1 MRSLGRV
8 SSTPHTVEV
17 SRERVGGPLLIQSH
31 IRRDSR
37 GFFQETYRR
46 STLED
51 LGIHCDWV
59 QTNHSRSERGVLRG
73 LHFQVGEGQA
83 KLVWCARGSIRDVT
97 VDIRR
102 GSPTYGS
109 WETHDLDDENG
120 ALLYVPVGFAH
131 GFCVTSEVADVMYA
145 CSAYYDPSLERR
157 IAYDDPGIGVE
168 WPSIPHLVSDLD
180 ANAPRLA
187 DVADEI
193 PFSFPEPAAR
203 R

>member
-1 MRSLGRV
+1 MRSLERV
-8 SSTPHTVEV
+8 SPTPDTVDV
-17 SRERVGGPLLIQSH
+17 SRERVGGPLLIQSR
-31 IRRDSR
+31 IFPDSR
-37 GFFQETYRR
+37 GFFQETYRK

-73 LHFQVGEGQA
+73 LHFQVGDGQA
-83 KLVWCARGSIRDVT
+83 KLVWCVRGSIRDVT

-102 GSPTYGS
+102 GSPTYGQ
-109 WETHDLDDENG
+109 WEAHDLDDEHG

-131 GFCVTSEVADVMYA
+131 GFCVTSDEADVMYS
-145 CSAYYDPSLERR
+145 CSAYYDPALERR
-157 IAYDDPGIGVE
+157 IAHDDPDVGIE
-168 WPSIPHLVSDLD
+168 WPAMEHLVSEAD
-180 ANAPRLA
+180 AGAPRLA
-187 DVADEI
+187 EVADEI

>member
-1 MRSLGRV
+1 MRSLERV
-8 SSTPHTVEV
+8 SSTPETVEV
-17 SRERVGGPLLIQSH
+17 SRERVGGPLLIQSP
-31 IRRDSR
+31 IRRDPR

-73 LHFQVGEGQA
+73 LHFQVGQGQA
-83 KLVWCARGSIRDVT
+83 KLVWCTRGAIRDVT

-109 WETHDLDDENG
+109 WESHDLGDEDG

-131 GFCVTSEVADVMYA
+131 GFCVTSDVADVMYS

-157 IAYDDPGIGVE
+157 IAYDDPAIGID
-168 WPSIPHLVSDLD
+168 WPATPHTVSELD

-187 DVADEI
+187 EVADEI
-193 PFSFPEPAAR
+193 PFAFPEPAAR